1 MIRALLGV
9 GAVTLLALWAVLDYY
24 RLTASYNRDY
34 QDVYRIG
41 AHLERWEDVRSLAP
55 GDAVVGYVSD
65 MKHEDPA
72 GAAAF
77 LATQYAL
84 APRLLVYVKPGR
96 KVRWVVGAFSRPPD
110 LEKIQAE
117 HGLRLVRDFGDGR
130 ALFETR
136 AR

>member
-1 MIRALLGV
+1 MIRAWLGV
-9 GAVTLLALWAVLDYY
+9 GAVTLLALWAGLDYY

-41 AHLERWEDVRSLAP
+41 VHVERWEDVRALAP
-55 GDAVVGYVSD
+55 ADAMVGYVSD
-65 MKHEDPA
+65 LKHEDPA
-72 GAAAF
+72 GAATF

-84 APRLLVYVKPGR
+84 APRLLVYLKPGR
-96 KVRWVVGAFSRPPD
+96 KVRWVVGAFSKAPD
-110 LEKIQAE
+110 FQKVQAD

-130 ALFETR
+130 ALFEVE